1 MIDKLSALMPEQFK
15 SIKDDVEDN
24 LQLMVKSYLQKMD
37 LVTREE
43 FDIQKAVLLKTRKK
57 VESLEKQVGE
67 LEALIKDSKPQ

>member
-67 LEALIKDSKPQ
+67 LEALIKDNKP